1 MKKMSPVLR
10 QFLSVALGE
19 VFCVALMIGVYALI
33 GKYSTKVLLGA
44 LVGGV
49 LAVVN
54 FFLLTVGVSNAA
66 DKAENGDPKGA
77 QNFIT
82 LSYIGRMAVLA
93 LVLFGAGKSGRFDL
107 LALVLPLVFP
117 RPVISICEFFRK
129 LGEKRGT

>member
-1 MKKMSPVLR
+1 MTDPYKQADRERWLR
-10 QFLSVALGE
+10 DLLCG
-19 VFCVALMIGVYALI
+19 ALI
-33 GKYSTKVLLGA
+33 GAGA
-44 LVGGV
+44 ILPGVSGGV
-49 LAVVN
+49 LAVAN

-129 LGEKRGT
+129 LGDKRGT

>member
-1 MKKMSPVLR
+1 MKKISPVLR
-10 QFLSVALGE
+10 QFLAVALGE
-19 VFCVALMIGVYALI
+19 VLCVALMIGVYTLI

-44 LVGGV
+44 LVGGF
-49 LAVVN
+49 LAIAN

-66 DKAENGDPKGA
+66 DKAEGGDPKAA

-82 LSYIGRMAVLA
+82 LSYVGRMVVLA
-93 LVLFGAGKSGRFDL
+93 LVLFAAAKSGRFDL
-107 LALVLPLVFP
+107 FALILPLVFP

>member
-1 MKKMSPVLR
+1 MKKMPPVLQ

-19 VFCVALMIGVYALI
+19 VFCVALMIGVYAMI
-33 GKYSTKVLLGA
+33 GKYSQKVLLGA
-44 LVGGV
+44 LVGGF
-49 LAVVN
+49 LAIAN

-66 DKAENGDPKGA
+66 DKAAEGNHKAA